1 MNGLHC
7 AFTGRVGTDPTRRFT
22 MSGKQLLEFRVAVDE
37 NQHQTES
44 RPDPP
49 ETQWIKVVVWEEAAE
64 RLEQEGR
71 LRKGAAAYCE
81 GRLRL
86 ERWTKADGTP
96 MAGLSLSAWTVQPM
110 GQLGERRRPPLA
122 DRVPEGAAF

>member
-7 AFTGRVGTDPTRRFT
+7 AFTGRVGTDPTKRFT
-22 MSGKQLLEFRVAVDE
+22 MSGKQLIEFRVAVDE
-37 NQHQTES
+37 SSRQTEE

-71 LRKGAAAYCE
+71 VKKGATVYVE

-86 ERWTKADGTP
+86 SKWVSAQGEHRS
-96 MAGLSLSAWTVQPM
+96 GLELSAWTVQPM
-110 GQLGERRRPPLA
+110 GQLGERRRPRPA
-122 DRVPEGAAF
+122 DQLEGVAF